1 MRSSGELA
9 GGLGVRASS
18 APWTLQAG
26 AGLALYG
33 SRAGTN
39 CAGHRRR
46 PLHPVSHLHGRSLN
60 SRNTR
65 GPHTRKSHPNFFKSD
80 FVGGVLVYSLKRYSL
95 CRVLGVVG

>member
-9 GGLGVRASS
+9 GGLGERARS

-46 PLHPVSHLHGRSLN
+46 PLHPVSHLHGSEPQLKEYQRA
-60 SRNTR
+60 
-65 GPHTRKSHPNFFKSD
+65 PHPEEPPQFF
-80 FVGGVLVYSLKRYSL
+80 
-95 CRVLGVVG
+95 